1 MFMMMSRHPIPVPVR
16 PRLSYQR
23 QMQSQRF
30 HGVWGSTGGLTVA
43 GAVRAPRP
51 EGTSGGALQ
60 VQSSHL
66 PQHLPLC
73 TGSASVAGALTAQ
86 AL

>member
-60 VQSSHL
+60 VQS
-66 PQHLPLC
+66 PHLPLC